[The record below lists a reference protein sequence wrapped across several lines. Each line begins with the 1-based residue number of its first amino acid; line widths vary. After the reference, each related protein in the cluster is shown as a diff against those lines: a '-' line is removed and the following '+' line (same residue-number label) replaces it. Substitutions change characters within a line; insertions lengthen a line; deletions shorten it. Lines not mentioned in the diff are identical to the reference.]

1 MADEGSGDRDFG
13 FVFEV
18 AWEVANKGKAAKAS
32 LDNFVLQ
39 WFYNDNHKIQNHRP
53 HHSYI
58 LY

>member
-32 LDNFVLQ
+32 LDNFVL
-39 WFYNDNHKIQNHRP
+39 
-53 HHSYI
+53 
-58 LY
+58 